1 MTVNGCPSTIGEIE
15 QAAFQNYDRLVE
27 DFK

>member
-1 MTVNGCPSTIGEIE
+1 MTVNGCPSTTGEIE
-15 QAAFQNYDRLVE
+15 RAAFQNYHRLVE